1 MRVDGL
7 LSSGPGIDET
17 DFPKAPMQPV
27 IRSLLDTDLYKFT
40 MWQTMLHRHPQTQ
53 AEYTFVCRNEPAYP
67 LADLLAD
74 VDRELDALCD
84 LKFRPADLAYLGT
97 LRFMRSDFVDFLRIF
112 HFQREF
118 ISARVN
124 GKGLEII
131 AAGPQ
136 VHVMAFEIYV
146 LAIVNEL
153 YFRRFD
159 ATVALAE
166 GRRRLA
172 AKIELLRAFERE
184 PKRLNPFEFFDFGVR
199 RRFSAEWHREVLV
212 TLKRDVPQF
221 FKGASDVLY
230 ARDLDLVPIGTM
242 AHEYLQTYQTLGVR
256 LRDFQR
262 AALEDWV
269 QEYRGDLGTA
279 LTDVVGMDAFLADF
293 DLYFAKLF
301 DGLRHDS
308 GDPVVWGEKALAHY
322 EKLRI
327 DAKTKRLVFSDGLD
341 FEKSFDLYRHF
352 ADRTQLGFGIGTN
365 LTNDMGLKTLHIV
378 MKLTHANRQP
388 VAKLSDSPGK
398 LLCDDETFLAY
409 LRQVFSVKS

>member
-1 MRVDGL
+1 MR
-7 LSSGPGIDET
+7 
-17 DFPKAPMQPV
+17 PV
-27 IRSLLDTDLYKFT
+27 ITSLLDTDLYKFT

-53 AEYTFVCRNEPAYP
+53 AEYTFVCRNEPGYP
-67 LADLLAD
+67 LAELLAE
-74 VDRELDALCD
+74 VDEQLDHLCSLSFGID
-84 LKFRPADLAYLGT
+84 DLAYLRG
-97 LRFMRSDFVDFLRIF
+97 LRFMRHDFVDFLRIF
-112 HFQREF
+112 RFQREF
-118 ISARVN
+118 ITARAV
-124 GKGLEII
+124 GDKLEII
-131 AAGPQ
+131 ALGPQ
-136 VHVMAFEIYV
+136 VHVMGFEIYV

-153 YFRRFD
+153 YFQRAD
-159 ATVALAE
+159 QTAALAE

-172 AKIELLRAFERE
+172 AKIE
-184 PKRLNPFEFFDFGVR
+184 RLHQFARLPQRRHPFEFFDFGVR
-199 RRFSAEWHREVLV
+199 RRFSRDWQHEVIATFKREV
-212 TLKRDVPQF
+212 PQY
-221 FKGASDVLY
+221 FKGASNVLF
-230 ARDLDLVPIGTM
+230 ARDLGLVPIGTM

-279 LTDVVGMDAFLADF
+279 LTDVVGMDAFLGDF

-327 DAKTKRLVFSDGLD
+327 DAHTKRLVFSDGLD
-341 FEKSFDLYRHF
+341 FDKSIALYDHF

-409 LRQVFSVKS
+409 LRQVFKVDS